1 MVQNRF
7 SVIFYRFSQQAWVF
21 VDGNPFQLSVIFEGE
36 AGTYLS
42 ETPVTKSNSL

>member
-1 MVQNRF
+1 MVKNLF

-21 VDGNPFQLSVIFEGE
+21 VDGNPFQPRLVFEGE

-42 ETPVTKSNSL
+42 ETPVTKSNS